1 MAEATFQTF
10 LLPFGRPSQHS
21 ALTACRHTVS
31 GSISLPFR
39 GAFHLSLTILVHYR
53 SPRVF
58 SLGRWSSQLPTG
70 FLVSRGTQE
79 IQQKSAAFS
88 PTGLSP
94 SLAGLSSRLRLTH
107 DFVTSSVLPSGPAG
121 SYNPATTTAWTYHVS
136 AVWAV
141 PISLAAT
148 QGIAFAFYSSGYLDG
163 SVLPLTFAGLLQPEG
178 LHPAM
183 TEHNSRQVSPFGYL
197 RVEACSRLTAAF
209 RSLPRP
215 SSALGTK
222 ASTARPS

>member
-1 MAEATFQTF
+1 MAEATFRSF
-10 LLPFGRPSQHS
+10 LRSVGRPNRHS

-39 GAFHLSLTILVHYR
+39 GTFHLSLTILVHYR

-58 SLGRWSSQLPTG
+58 SLGRWSSQFPTG

-79 IQQKSAAFS
+79 FQQKFAAFS

-94 SLAGLSSRLRLTH
+94 SMAGRSSRLRLTH
-107 DFVTSSVLPSGPAG
+107 DFVTSSVRPSEPAG

-136 AVWAV
+136 AVWAIPV
-141 PISLAAT
+141 SLATT
-148 QGIAFAFYSSGYLDG
+148 QGIAFALCSSGYLDG
-163 SVLPLTFAGLLQPEG
+163 SVPPLAFAELLQPEG
-178 LHPAM
+178 LHSAM
-183 TEHNSRQVSPFGYL
+183 TGHDSRRISPFGYL
-197 RVEACSRLTAAF
+197 RIEACSRLTAAF

-222 ASTARPS
+222 ASTTCPY